1 MFQLNDYH
9 IILGSKSPRRKEL
22 LAHLIPNFEVRTKEI
37 DEVYPAEL
45 SVYEVPEYLAK
56 LKAAAFVDSLSDKEI
71 IITSDTIVAM
81 DNHIYG
87 KPKDAADAARILQ
100 ELSGKTHE
108 VITGV
113 CLQSKQKVEC
123 FRVSTKVRFKN
134 LNRAEIDYYINTY
147 QPFDKAGAY
156 AIQEWIGMIG
166 IEEIQGDYFN
176 VVGLPLFRLNQA
188 LQAFLKT
195 LD

>member
-45 SVYEVPEYLAK
+45 LVYEVPEYLAK
-56 LKAAAFVDSLSDKEI
+56 LKAAAFIDSLSDKEI

-81 DNHIYG
+81 DNQIYC
-87 KPKDAADAARILQ
+87 KPKDAADATRILQ